1 MQERTKGFSEIYSHT
16 WSHGPTGISKFQF
29 VVSEKGKGNQIIEQL
44 FDKRLIADVEIFE
57 NPIKRSYTQDGKI
70 NWNGGDY
77 RVSGITT
84 DDKVSDLIA
93 LVVKNE
99 ANNTYPHTDVLVT
112 ALATGSKDYIMWAKE
127 CTKPM

>member
-1 MQERTKGFSEIYSHT
+1 MFYERL
-16 WSHGPTGISKFQF
+16 
-29 VVSEKGKGNQIIEQL
+29 V
-44 FDKRLIADVEIFE
+44 ADVEIFE

-127 CTKPM
+127 TTKPM